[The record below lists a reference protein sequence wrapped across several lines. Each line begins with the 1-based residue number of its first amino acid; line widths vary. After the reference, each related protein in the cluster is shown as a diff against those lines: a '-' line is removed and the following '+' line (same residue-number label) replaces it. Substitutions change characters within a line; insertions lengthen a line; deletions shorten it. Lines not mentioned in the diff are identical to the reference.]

1 MGEKIM
7 IEELLEKPKK
17 GKDKKKEKF
26 DFVKTVKPVL
36 EQFKKQL
43 LEDKRKMQKQLDE
56 NLAAIKDCIKK
67 MKKSTKL
74 GLLEEDMETDK
85 KKKKKDRRIKT
96 KKVKKCPTNKD
107 VKKCEDKVK
116 GLKPKQKA
124 CDELEKIGKKD
135 VDAITELIKKW

>member
-1 MGEKIM
+1 MG
-7 IEELLEKPKK
+7 
-17 GKDKKKEKF
+17 KEKF

-56 NLAAIKDCIKK
+56 NLAAIKKCITWV
-67 MKKSTKL
+67 KKSTKL
-74 GLLEEDMETDK
+74 GLLEEETDK
-85 KKKKKDRRIKT
+85 KKKKDRRKKIK
-96 KKVKKCPTNKD
+96 KGKKCPTNKD

-124 CDELEKIGKKD
+124 CDELEKNRQERCGCYHRADQKVEQAKSG
-135 VDAITELIKKW
+135 A